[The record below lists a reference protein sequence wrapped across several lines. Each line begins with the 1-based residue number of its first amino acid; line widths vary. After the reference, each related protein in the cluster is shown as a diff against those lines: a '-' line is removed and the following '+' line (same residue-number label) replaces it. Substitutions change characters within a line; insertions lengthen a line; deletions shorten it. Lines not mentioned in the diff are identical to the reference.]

1 LSKQL
6 LAEIQ
11 RLTEELQKTRAEL
24 EEAKRQLKAKEI
36 ELQAVRVQAD
46 EVSHTD
52 ALTYLPNRRQVINT
66 LQTEVHR
73 AERYG
78 TPLSISMIDIDHFKA
93 INDTFGHT
101 VGDQVLLQLATLLR
115 ESIRE
120 PDMVG
125 RYGGEEFLVILP
137 NTRLNDAAEQAARL
151 CRLVRTAEFDVGTK
165 THLTISIGA
174 AEYRIGEEAW
184 QKFLSRADMAL
195 YEAKNK
201 GRDQWAISSA
211 QTVLETP
218 K

>member
-1 LSKQL
+1 MSEKL
-6 LAEIQ
+6 LAKIQ
-11 RLTEELQKTRAEL
+11 SLTEELQKTRAEL

-36 ELQAVRVQAD
+36 ELEAVRVQAD

-73 AERYG
+73 AERYR

-101 VGDQVLLQLATLLR
+101 VGDQVLRQLATLLR
-115 ESIRE
+115 EKIRE

-151 CRLVRTAEFDVGTK
+151 CKLVRTAEFDVGTK

-174 AEYRIGEEAW
+174 AEYRTGEETW

-201 GRDQWAISSA
+201 GRDQWAVSA
-211 QTVLETP
+211 AQAVAESQ